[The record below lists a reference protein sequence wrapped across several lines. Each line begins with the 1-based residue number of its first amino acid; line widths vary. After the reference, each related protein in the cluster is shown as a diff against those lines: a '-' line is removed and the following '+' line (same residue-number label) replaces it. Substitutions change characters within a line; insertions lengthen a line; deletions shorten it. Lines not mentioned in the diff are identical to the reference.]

1 MPRSLSPSAGRQG
14 TSAPPAATVAIAGAG
29 GFVGR
34 HLVARLRGIH
44 PLLALGRAA
53 PGPAEGEVTWR
64 RADLFS
70 AGSTRAALQ
79 GADVAVYLVHSMMP
93 SSRLFQGSFH
103 DTDLLLADN
112 FARGCA
118 RAGVRR
124 ILYLGGLVPEH
135 GYVSPHLE
143 SRREVEGVLRATG
156 LPVTVLRAG
165 MIVGPGGSSFAILRS
180 LVELLPVMVLPRW
193 TQSQAQAVH
202 VDDVVEVLAR
212 AVDDEAF
219 AGQTV
224 DVVNGERITYEALLR
239 EMAAALGLR
248 RWMVRVPIASTGFS
262 KRWVQLFG
270 RSSRE
275 LVSPLIDSLLCDLPQ
290 LPPGPLVAGLIRYP
304 TFRTML
310 VEMTAASPAPAPT
323 SRRAEDRSVRSVQ
336 RLPRVPGHDARW
348 IADEYLR
355 WLPRFLRSLLRAEAR
370 GRRVEFTLFFL
381 RAPLLIL
388 EFVDEPEAPDRAKL
402 HVVGGLLT
410 RSTTSAWLEF
420 RQVDHRAFTLS
431 ALHEF
436 VPALPWPLYRLTQA
450 PVHAWVMASFGRHL
464 ARAQDL
470 TGDGE
475 TSQPP
480 SP

>member
-1 MPRSLSPSAGRQG
+1 
-14 TSAPPAATVAIAGAG
+14 VAIAGAG

-34 HLVARLRGIH
+34 HLVARLRGTH
-44 PLLALGRAA
+44 ALLALGRAA
-53 PGPAEGEVTWR
+53 PGPAEGAVAWR

-112 FARGCA
+112 FARACA
-118 RAGVRR
+118 RAGVQR
-124 ILYLGGLVPEH
+124 ILYLGGLVPEQ

-143 SRREVEGVLRATG
+143 SRREVEGVLRGTG

-180 LVELLPVMVLPRW
+180 LVEKLPVMVLPRW

-212 AVDDEAF
+212 AVDDPAF
-219 AGQTV
+219 AGQTL

-270 RSSRE
+270 RASRE

-290 LPPGPLVAGLIRYP
+290 LPPGPLVAGLIRHP
-304 TFRTML
+304 TFRSML
-310 VEMTAASPAPAPT
+310 AEAEAGAAPAPT
-323 SRRAEDRSVRSVQ
+323 PVPPPARPRVEDRTVRSVQ
-336 RLPRVPGHDARW
+336 RLPRVSGHDARW

-370 GRRVEFTLFFL
+370 GHRVEFTLFFL

-388 EFVDEPEAPDRAKL
+388 EFVEEAADPDRAKL

-410 RSTTSAWLEF
+410 RSTTTAWLEF
-420 RQVDHRAFTLS
+420 RQVDHRAYTLS

-450 PVHAWVMASFGRHL
+450 PVHAWVMAAFGRHL
-464 ARAQDL
+464 EAARS
-470 TGDGE
+470 GE
-475 TSQPP
+475 GRSGPLP